1 MRYHSTLN
9 SPIGGLIVV
18 EEDAELV
25 GVYHAEH
32 SPSPASVK
40 LGTPFALA
48 AGGGS
53 AHPHSAVKQAEVQLG
68 EYFAGARKT
77 FDVHLG
83 ITGTAF
89 QLRVWRTVREIPY
102 GETRSYR
109 DIASELGNAAMGRAV
124 GAAIRANPL
133 SILIPGHRVVAGN
146 GAVTGYAAGVEVKQ
160 FLLDLEG
167 GRAAAAELP
176 GTPGPG
182 LTGVPP
188 LPWLH
193 GSAQ

>member
-1 MRYHSTLN
+1 MRNHSTID
-9 SPIGGLIVV
+9 SPIGGLILV

-25 GVYHAEH
+25 GVYHADH
-32 SPSPASVK
+32 SPSPAPVK
-40 LGTPFALA
+40 LGTLIDLT
-48 AGGGS
+48 AGEGKPHPRS
-53 AHPHSAVKQAEVQLG
+53 AIKQAELQVG
-68 EYFAGARKT
+68 EYFAGERRT

-109 DIASELGNAAMGRAV
+109 DVASELGNAAMGRAV

-146 GAVTGYAAGVEVKQ
+146 GSVTGYAAGVEVKQ

-167 GRAAAAELP
+167 GRAVAAELP
-176 GTPGPG
+176 ETSGPGP
-182 LTGVPP
+182 TGVPP
-188 LPWLH
+188 LPRLH
-193 GSAQ
+193 GRAQ